1 MEMNFPPTD
10 REILTDISEV
20 EKKINNLLELR
31 NLLKIK
37 NVQIIF
43 QATNPD
49 GSDRFGQIDQSNVP
63 FNLPGELSNLLD
75 DSLDHYTRLR
85 HTLFSFLKRNTNEN

>member
-10 REILTDISEV
+10 REILTDISAV
-20 EKKINNLLELR
+20 EKKISNLIELR
-31 NLLKIK
+31 NLVKIK

-43 QATNPD
+43 QATNLD

-85 HTLFSFLKRNTNEN
+85 QTLFSFLKRNTNEN